1 VKFALTTGHISID
14 YNKKKDKK
22 ASIKFVK
29 DPSARTD
36 DVYKS
41 STVTVGQGEPPNSGP
56 FTLAPLQRHPLTDA
70 ERLLTVSRPMPKR
83 KPRPAKQAKTN
94 AATVS
99 ATWCELNAKHVAD

>member
-1 VKFALTTGHISID
+1 LPSDITSRRSIE

-41 STVTVGQGEPPNSGP
+41 STVTVGQGEPPTSGM
-56 FTLAPLQRHPLTDA
+56 F
-70 ERLLTVSRPMPKR
+70 
-83 KPRPAKQAKTN
+83 
-94 AATVS
+94 
-99 ATWCELNAKHVAD
+99 